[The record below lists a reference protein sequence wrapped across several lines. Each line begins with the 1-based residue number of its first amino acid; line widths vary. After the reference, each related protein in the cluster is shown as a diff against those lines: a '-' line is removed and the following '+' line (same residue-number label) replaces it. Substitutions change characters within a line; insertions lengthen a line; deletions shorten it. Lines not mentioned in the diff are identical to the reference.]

1 MSLAL
6 PSHSKIQISPTGLDV
21 LAPLT
26 FEEWSQ
32 VASSLGN
39 AARGIAFV
47 IGDWLVY
54 GEANFRKGP
63 AASRVATDAYDAA
76 IQTTG
81 LDRSTLHNYAY
92 VARRVA
98 RNRRNDALAWEHH
111 KVVAKLPAAEQRRW
125 LALAAPKK
133 NQRALSTMRLR
144 KSILAGR
151 VLTPEEMVAD
161 PADRGMKNHI
171 PHINRLCAWW
181 SDMKDSKWPQR
192 ATAEQVEALLRD
204 FKWVMKIQD
213 ELKLLLEFKRRRKP

>member
-1 MSLAL
+1 MSLSL

-98 RNRRNDALAWEHH
+98 RSRRNDALAWEHH
-111 KVVAKLPAAEQRRW
+111 KVVAKLPVAEQRRW

-204 FKWVMKIQD
+204 FKWVMKIQA

>member
-32 VASSLGN
+32 VAPSLGN

-54 GEANFRKGP
+54 GHANFRKAP

-76 IQTTG
+76 IQATG
-81 LDRSTLHNYAY
+81 LDRTTLHNYAY
-92 VARRVA
+92 VARRVS
-98 RNRRNDALAWEHH
+98 RNRRNEVLAWEHH
-111 KVVAKLPAAEQRRW
+111 KVVAKLPAAEQSRW
-125 LALAAPKK
+125 LSLAAPKK
-133 NQRALSTMRLR
+133 NQRAIGTMRLR
-144 KSILAGR
+144 KSIIAGR

-161 PADRGMKNHI
+161 PADRGRNNHI
-171 PHINRLCAWW
+171 PYINRLCAWW
-181 SDMKDSKWPQR
+181 SDMKDNKWPQR
-192 ATAEQVEALLRD
+192 ATAEQVETLLRD
-204 FKWVMKIQD
+204 FGRVMKLSGELIQ
-213 ELKLLLEFKRRRKP
+213 LLETKRRRKP

>member
-1 MSLAL
+1 MSLSL

-98 RNRRNDALAWEHH
+98 RSRRNDALAWEHH
-111 KVVAKLPAAEQRRW
+111 KVVAKLPVAEQRRW

>member
-6 PSHSKIQISPTGLDV
+6 PSHSNIQISPTGLDV

-26 FEEWSQ
+26 CEEWSQ

-98 RNRRNDALAWEHH
+98 RSRRNDALAWEHH
-111 KVVAKLPAAEQRRW
+111 KVVAKLPVAEQRRW

-144 KSILAGR
+144 KSIIAGR

-213 ELKLLLEFKRRRKP
+213 ELKLLVEFKRRRKP

>member
-171 PHINRLCAWW
+171 SYINRLCAWW

>member
-1 MSLAL
+1 MSLSL
-6 PSHSKIQISPTGLDV
+6 PSHAKIQISPTGLDV

-181 SDMKDSKWPQR
+181 SDMKDSKWPRR

-213 ELKLLLEFKRRRKP
+213 ELKLLVEFKRRRKP

>member
-6 PSHSKIQISPTGLDV
+6 PSHSNIQISPTGLDV

-98 RNRRNDALAWEHH
+98 RSRRNDALAWEHH
-111 KVVAKLPAAEQRRW
+111 KVVAKLPVAEQRRW

-213 ELKLLLEFKRRRKP
+213 ELKLLVEFKRRRKP

>member
-6 PSHSKIQISPTGLDV
+6 PSHSNIQISPTGLDV

-98 RNRRNDALAWEHH
+98 RSRRNDALAWEHH

>member
-161 PADRGMKNHI
+161 PADRGITNHI

-181 SDMKDSKWPQR
+181 SDLKDSKWPR
-192 ATAEQVEALLRD
+192 CATAEQVEALLRD

>member
-111 KVVAKLPAAEQRRW
+111 KVVAKLPVAEQRRW

-192 ATAEQVEALLRD
+192 ATAQQVEALLRD

>member
-32 VASSLGN
+32 VANSLGN
-39 AARGIAFV
+39 AARGLAFV

-54 GEANFRKGP
+54 GDANFRQGP

-76 IQTTG
+76 IQATG
-81 LDRSTLHNYAY
+81 LDRTTLHNYAY
-92 VARRVA
+92 VARRVS

-111 KVVAKLPAAEQRRW
+111 KVVAKLPVAEQRRW

-133 NQRALSTMRLR
+133 NQRAISTMRLR
-144 KSILAGR
+144 KSIIAGR
-151 VLTPEEMVAD
+151 VLTPDEMAAD
-161 PADRGMKNHI
+161 PADRGRKNHI
-171 PHINRLCAWW
+171 PNINRLCAWW
-181 SDMKDSKWPQR
+181 SDMKDNKWPQR
-192 ATAEQVEALLRD
+192 ATTEQVETLLRD
-204 FKWVMKIQD
+204 FGRVMKLSGELIQ
-213 ELKLLLEFKRRRKP
+213 LLETKRRRKP

>member
-192 ATAEQVEALLRD
+192 ATAQQVEALLRD

>member
-1 MSLAL
+1 MSLSL
-6 PSHSKIQISPTGLDV
+6 PSHAKIQISPTGLDV

-76 IQTTG
+76 IQATG

-171 PHINRLCAWW
+171 PQINRLCAWW

-192 ATAEQVEALLRD
+192 ASAEQVEALLRD
-204 FKWVMKIQD
+204 FKWVMEIQD
-213 ELKLLLEFKRRRKP
+213 ELKLLVEFKRRRKP

>member
-6 PSHSKIQISPTGLDV
+6 PSHSNIQISPTGLDV

-181 SDMKDSKWPQR
+181 SDLKDSKWPR
-192 ATAEQVEALLRD
+192 CATAEQVEALLRD

>member
-1 MSLAL
+1 MSLSL
-6 PSHSKIQISPTGLDV
+6 PSHAKIQISPTGLDV

-98 RNRRNDALAWEHH
+98 RSRRNDALAWEHH
-111 KVVAKLPAAEQRRW
+111 KVVAKLPVAEQRRW

>member
-21 LAPLT
+21 LAPLN

-32 VASSLGN
+32 VANSLGN

-54 GEANFRKGP
+54 GDANFRKGP

-76 IQTTG
+76 IQATG
-81 LDRSTLHNYAY
+81 LDRTTLHNYAY
-92 VARRVA
+92 VARRVS

-111 KVVAKLPAAEQRRW
+111 KVVAKLPATEQRHW
-125 LALAAPKK
+125 LSLAAPKK
-133 NQRALSTMRLR
+133 NQRAISTMRLR
-144 KSILAGR
+144 KSIIAGR

-161 PADRGMKNHI
+161 PADRGRNNHI
-171 PHINRLCAWW
+171 PYINRLCAWW
-181 SDMKDSKWPQR
+181 SDMK
-192 ATAEQVEALLRD
+192 
-204 FKWVMKIQD
+204 
-213 ELKLLLEFKRRRKP
+213 

>member
-98 RNRRNDALAWEHH
+98 RSRRNDALAWEHH
-111 KVVAKLPAAEQRRW
+111 KVVAKLPVAEQRRW

-213 ELKLLLEFKRRRKP
+213 ELKLLVEFKRRRKP

>member
-1 MSLAL
+1 MSLSL
-6 PSHSKIQISPTGLDV
+6 PSHAKIQISPTGLDV

-76 IQTTG
+76 IQATG

>member
-32 VASSLGN
+32 VANSLGQ

-54 GEANFRKGP
+54 GDANFRQGP

-76 IQTTG
+76 IQATG
-81 LDRSTLHNYAY
+81 LDRTTLQNYAY

-111 KVVAKLPAAEQRRW
+111 KVVAKLPVAEQRRW

-133 NQRALSTMRLR
+133 NQRAISTMRLR
-144 KSILAGR
+144 KSIIAGR
-151 VLTPEEMVAD
+151 VLTPDEMVAD
-161 PADRGMKNHI
+161 PADRGKNNHI
-171 PHINRLCAWW
+171 PYINRLRAWW

-192 ATAEQVEALLRD
+192 ATAEQVETLLRD
-204 FKWVMKIQD
+204 FGRVVKLSG
-213 ELKLLLEFKRRRKP
+213 ELNQLLETKRGRKP

>member
-32 VASSLGN
+32 VANSLGQ

-54 GEANFRKGP
+54 GDANFRQGP

-76 IQTTG
+76 IQATG
-81 LDRSTLHNYAY
+81 LDRTTLHNYAY
-92 VARRVA
+92 VARRVS
-98 RNRRNDALAWEHH
+98 RNRRNDAPAWEHH
-111 KVVAKLPAAEQRRW
+111 KVVAKLPVAEQRRW

-133 NQRALSTMRLR
+133 NQRAISTMRLR
-144 KSILAGR
+144 KSIIAGR
-151 VLTPEEMVAD
+151 VLTPDKMVVD
-161 PADRGMKNHI
+161 PADRGRNNHI
-171 PHINRLCAWW
+171 PYINRLCAWW

-192 ATAEQVEALLRD
+192 ATAEQVETLLRD
-204 FKWVMKIQD
+204 FGRVMKLSG
-213 ELKLLLEFKRRRKP
+213 ELNQLLETKRGRKP

>member
-1 MSLAL
+1 MSLSL
-6 PSHSKIQISPTGLDV
+6 PSHAKIQISPTGLDV

-76 IQTTG
+76 IQATG

-213 ELKLLLEFKRRRKP
+213 ELKLLVEFKRRRKP

>member
-181 SDMKDSKWPQR
+181 SDLKDSKWPR
-192 ATAEQVEALLRD
+192 CATAEQVEALLRD

>member
-1 MSLAL
+1 MSLSL
-6 PSHSKIQISPTGLDV
+6 PSHAKIQISPTGLDV

-76 IQTTG
+76 IQATG

-111 KVVAKLPAAEQRRW
+111 KVVAKLPVAEQRRW

-144 KSILAGR
+144 KSIIAGR

-161 PADRGMKNHI
+161 PADRGIKNHI

>member
-32 VASSLGN
+32 VAPSLGN

-54 GEANFRKGP
+54 GDANFRKGK

-76 IQTTG
+76 IHATG
-81 LDRSTLHNYAY
+81 LDRTTLQNYAY
-92 VARRVA
+92 VARRVS

-111 KVVAKLPAAEQRRW
+111 KVVAKLPAAEQSRW
-125 LALAAPKK
+125 LSLAAPKK
-133 NQRALSTMRLR
+133 NQQAISTMRLR
-144 KSILAGR
+144 KSIIAGR
-151 VLTPEEMVAD
+151 VLTPDEMVAD
-161 PADRGMKNHI
+161 PADRGRNNHI
-171 PHINRLCAWW
+171 PYINRLCAWW
-181 SDMKDSKWPQR
+181 SDMKENKWPQR
-192 ATAEQVEALLRD
+192 ATAEQVETLLQD
-204 FKWVMKIQD
+204 FKWVMRIQD
-213 ELKLLLEFKRRRKP
+213 ELKLLVEFKRRRKP